1 MSFDIIIVNESRR
14 RRRSPRVLHNTSST
28 TDESVRKTESKN
40 PPLNPVGGGR
50 RGAELNCCSFLC
62 PRVYFQFVGREG
74 TGRRRRRRKREKKN
88 VSLKNKK
95 ILTGTLPD
103 EPQRI
108 PQLFLAGRRRAHDF
122 SVSSP
127 LTSSLV
133 HFFSF
138 QGFKAR
144 DSLPP
149 AHHRAPFDRPQ
160 TPETSRPVSR
170 RRNPHR
176 NTLISRAD
184 SFNQLGCCPCTGS
197 RTFYF
202 SRCCWTAVQRPIAD
216 GY

>member
-1 MSFDIIIVNESRR
+1 MFGHSWASREFPPKRR
-14 RRRSPRVLHNTSST
+14 RG
-28 TDESVRKTESKN
+28 TDEPR
-40 PPLNPVGGGR
+40 
-50 RGAELNCCSFLC
+50 
-62 PRVYFQFVGREG
+62 RVYFQFVGREG

-160 TPETSRPVSR
+160 TPETSRPVPR
-170 RRNPHR
+170 RR
-176 NTLISRAD
+176 SRAD

>member
-1 MSFDIIIVNESRR
+1 MSFDIIIVNES

-88 VSLKNKK
+88 VSLKNKNKK
-95 ILTGTLPD
+95 IPTGTLPD
-103 EPQRI
+103 EPQRS

-133 HFFSF
+133 HFFF
-138 QGFKAR
+138 
-144 DSLPP
+144 
-149 AHHRAPFDRPQ
+149 
-160 TPETSRPVSR
+160 
-170 RRNPHR
+170 
-176 NTLISRAD
+176 
-184 SFNQLGCCPCTGS
+184 
-197 RTFYF
+197 F
-202 SRCCWTAVQRPIAD
+202 SGIQSA
-216 GY
+216 